1 MKRILIISMV
11 LLSLGMT
18 TKAQTGKITRVFTMG
33 NNCGSDT
40 CYLWISFKN
49 DKFDYVEMGINC
61 EISANGKSTMA
72 SATIDGDPNLY
83 HNYKTSEKRV
93 QEFRTFLDS
102 LKIKFEEWTRIA
114 KENNV
119 TNYTKNLDEEK
130 DVPIFFV
137 CARKD
142 GKLYSQ
148 NSEVNV
154 KGCSPHFT
162 VGSDGSCVMSFG
174 WHILLHRSVGETTG
188 FYSRYSHRESYTP
201 LVYFAFRSPEEM
213 QKLIDALDIESA
225 RQQLL
230 KENANGKKVDDL
242 FK

>member
-18 TKAQTGKITRVFTMG
+18 TKAQTGYVKRLFTMG
-33 NNCGSDT
+33 NNCGTDT
-40 CYLWISFKN
+40 CYLSLFYKDN
-49 DKFDYVEMGINC
+49 NCNCVKLLINC
-61 EISANGKSTMA
+61 ESKETFAVAEIS
-72 SATIDGDPNLY
+72 GDPNLY
-83 HNYKTSEKRV
+83 HNYKTTEKRV

-102 LKIKFEEWTRIA
+102 LRTKFEEWSKIA

-130 DVPIFFV
+130 GVPLFNV
-137 CARKD
+137 CAYKEGRQ
-142 GKLYSQ
+142 YYQ
-148 NSEVNV
+148 FSEVNV
-154 KGCSPHFT
+154 KGCSPQFQ
-162 VGSDGSCVMSFG
+162 VDADGSCAMSFG
-174 WHILLHRSVGETTG
+174 WHILLQRPVGETTG

-230 KENANGKKVDDL
+230 NENANGEKVDDL

>member
-18 TKAQTGKITRVFTMG
+18 SKAQTGYVKRMFTMG
-33 NNCGSDT
+33 NNCGIDT
-40 CYLWISFKN
+40 CYLSLFYKDN
-49 DKFDYVEMGINC
+49 NCNCVKLLINC
-61 EISANGKSTMA
+61 ESKETFAVAEIS
-72 SATIDGDPNLY
+72 GDPNLY
-83 HNYKTSEKRV
+83 HNYKTTEKRV

-102 LKIKFEEWTRIA
+102 LRTKFEEWSKIA

-130 DVPIFFV
+130 GVPLFNV
-137 CARKD
+137 CAYKEGRQ
-142 GKLYSQ
+142 YYQ
-148 NSEVNV
+148 FSEVNV
-154 KGCSPHFT
+154 KGCSPQFQ
-162 VGSDGSCVMSFG
+162 VDADGSCAMSFG
-174 WHILLHRSVGETTG
+174 WHILLQRPVGETTG
-188 FYSRYSHRESYTP
+188 FYSHYSHRESYTP

-230 KENANGKKVDDL
+230 NENANGKKVDDL

>member
-18 TKAQTGKITRVFTMG
+18 TKAQTGDVKRLFTMG

-49 DKFDYVEMGINC
+49 DKCEYVKMHINSEFKSKGTFASLEMG
-61 EISANGKSTMA
+61 
-72 SATIDGDPNLY
+72 GDPNLY
-83 HNYKTSEKRV
+83 HNYKTTEKRV

-102 LKIKFEEWTRIA
+102 LRTKFEEWSKIA
-114 KENNV
+114 KENKV
-119 TNYTKNLDEEK
+119 TNFTKNLDEEK
-130 DVPIFFV
+130 GVPLFNV
-137 CARKD
+137 CAYKEGRQ
-142 GKLYSQ
+142 YYQ
-148 NSEVNV
+148 FSEVNV
-154 KGCSPHFT
+154 KGCSPHFQ
-162 VGSDGSCVMSFG
+162 VDADGSCVMSFG
-174 WHILLHRSVGETTG
+174 WHILLQRPVGETTG

-213 QKLIDALDIESA
+213 QKFIDALDIESA

-230 KENANGKKVDDL
+230 NENANGKKVDDL